1 MLIYQIAVFNAAK
14 VIIMKQ
20 YSKYFASQ
28 HGIFS
33 FFPYQNIRRRSL
45 RRIFFCNNIY
55 FHSVY
60 YIGFITNAK
69 PWFSL
74 AGMRYFCSGRAPQL
88 S

>member
-33 FFPYQNIRRRSL
+33 FFLNKISAAEA
-45 RRIFFCNNIY
+45 CDGY
-55 FHSVY
+55 FY
-60 YIGFITNAK
+60 
-69 PWFSL
+69 L
-74 AGMRYFCSGRAPQL
+74 
-88 S
+88 

>member
-33 FFPYQNIRRRSL
+33 FFP
-45 RRIFFCNNIY
+45 
-55 FHSVY
+55 
-60 YIGFITNAK
+60 
-69 PWFSL
+69 
-74 AGMRYFCSGRAPQL
+74 
-88 S
+88 